1 MLYTRFTHLRVTF
14 DLIQDEAAHA
24 VSLLPPSTAAFA
36 LPRHLH
42 GQFPRSMS
50 LIQLRGYKEIRS
62 IRCSKKGVAPTSSN
76 ALTSRPRANGP
87 AATTQGAR
95 RTLTERRAPVSTI
108 PHRMDED
115 DSVKPSF
122 PTKGAKAS
130 ERSSTQ
136 SELNHVGNAQGVVA
150 RATTALCAGPWPVT
164 RRSDGLRSPL
174 VRAATSASMPAK
186 FEGHF
191 YHPKASYLLYRGKTP
206 DATGEYVGEFSS
218 VLTAKGMTT
227 ESTPGITA

>member
-174 VRAATSASMPAK
+174 VRAATSASMSAK

-191 YHPKASYLLYRGKTP
+191 VPPQSVILVIQGENTGRHGSTVSAS
-206 DATGEYVGEFSS
+206 
-218 VLTAKGMTT
+218 
-227 ESTPGITA
+227 